1 MEWVL
6 RVAVAG
12 EFIGHGV
19 FALRVEPDWIPFFTA
34 LGFSAETAKTFL
46 PLIGML
52 DIALALHVLVFP
64 VRAALLWMTCWGF
77 WTALL
82 RPIAGHPIW
91 AFVERWPNWGAP
103 FALLLLLGW
112 PKTLKAWWRR

>member
-1 MEWVL
+1 M
-6 RVAVAG
+6 
-12 EFIGHGV
+12 
-19 FALRVEPDWIPFFTA
+19 
-34 LGFSAETAKTFL
+34 

-91 AFVERWPNWGAP
+91 AFVERWPNWGHPPP
-103 FALLLLLGW
+103 FCCSWDG
-112 PKTLKAWWRR
+112 PKP